1 MYTTDA
7 TVRCVNEEG
16 TPSPSQNMI
25 AAADIERYIQS
36 YVLRKFIGFNRP
48 QCKFYNNTLIAMPV
62 SGCVKRTQV
71 T

>member
-1 MYTTDA
+1 
-7 TVRCVNEEG
+7 
-16 TPSPSQNMI
+16 MI

-36 YVLRKFIGFNRP
+36 YVLRKCIGFNRP

-71 T
+71 A